1 MAVGVGLGMG
11 VGVGLMMGVREGVD
25 VCRGA
30 VPLSDVLQPNSTA
43 AAIMS
48 AAAGDQFRLSTEG
61 VTDWILAANARSAR
75 CIRAGAYTEGS
86 ACLGS
91 DESCGVPGGPCGC
104 AAVGASPSEKVPDGE
119 LDKPP

>member
-1 MAVGVGLGMG
+1 MG
-11 VGVGLMMGVREGVD
+11 VGVGLVMRVGVGLVMGVREGVD
-25 VCRGA
+25 VCVGA

-43 AAIMS
+43 AAIMR
-48 AAAGDQFRLSTEG
+48 AAIGDQFRLSTEG

-91 DESCGVPGGPCGC
+91 DESCGVLGGPCGC
-104 AAVGASPSEKVPDGE
+104 FASEASAVGASPSAKVPD
-119 LDKPP
+119 